1 MMCSAYFGKI
11 KGVYL
16 ENWKDRNDNPYEIFE
31 TSMDLFGKGHELLYS
46 GDDYFFDKIKLDWG
60 SFAWKCSKEQIM
72 SFLQEKKT
80 TLPWLIESEE
90 EILEKVSNYIQEHG
104 DVQYGVVFVE
114 EY

>member
-1 MMCSAYFGKI
+1 
-11 KGVYL
+11 
-16 ENWKDRNDNPYEIFE
+16 
-31 TSMDLFGKGHELLYS
+31 
-46 GDDYFFDKIKLDWG
+46 
-60 SFAWKCSKEQIM
+60 M